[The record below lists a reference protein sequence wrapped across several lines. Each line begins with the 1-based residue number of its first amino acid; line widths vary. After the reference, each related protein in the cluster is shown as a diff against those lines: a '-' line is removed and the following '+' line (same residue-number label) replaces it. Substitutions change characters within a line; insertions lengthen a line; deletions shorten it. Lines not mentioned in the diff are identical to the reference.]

1 MPAPEL
7 GRGGGRA
14 GGELRLAESRSMA
27 DDPARGR
34 PILEWAQG
42 REQRR
47 DLRPRDAALLI
58 GIVWLL
64 AIIVWGVLEALVDPK
79 TFPTVW
85 LGMWWAIQTVTTVGY
100 GDVVPVG
107 TAGRIIATFLLLGG
121 LALLTVIIAMITSGF
136 VSRYQRQT
144 IAAGD
149 DPYLHGM
156 EQISLELTQVRAEL
170 QSLRSDD

>member
-1 MPAPEL
+1 
-7 GRGGGRA
+7 
-14 GGELRLAESRSMA
+14 MA

-34 PILEWAQG
+34 PILEWAQN

-47 DLRPRDAALLI
+47 ALRPRDAALLI
-58 GIVWLL
+58 GIVWFL
-64 AIIVWGVLEALVDPK
+64 AIVVWGVVEALVDPK

-85 LGMWWAIQTVTTVGY
+85 LGMWWALQTVTTVGY

-121 LALLTVIIAMITSGF
+121 LAFLTVIIAMITSGF
-136 VSRYQRQT
+136 VSRYQRQA

-156 EQISLELTQVRAEL
+156 EQISLELTEVRAEL
-170 QSLRSDD
+170 KSLRSDD